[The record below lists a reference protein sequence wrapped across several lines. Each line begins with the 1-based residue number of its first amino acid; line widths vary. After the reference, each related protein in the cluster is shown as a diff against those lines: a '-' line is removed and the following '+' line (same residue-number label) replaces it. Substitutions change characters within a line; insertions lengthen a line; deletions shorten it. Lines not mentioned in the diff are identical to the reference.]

1 MSARKVERAEALM
14 PVRRRL
20 MKAVFFLS
28 AESRDL
34 LVENTSGC
42 KSLESPQRW
51 AAMTFRHKGSQV
63 EYYQIRL
70 PRLARLGREAPL

>member
-20 MKAVFFLS
+20 MNAVFFLS

-34 LVENTSGC
+34 LVENTSSC
-42 KSLESPQRW
+42 KWLVSRQRW
-51 AAMTFRHKGSQV
+51 AAMAFRHKGS
-63 EYYQIRL
+63 EMGFYQIRL
-70 PRLARLGREAPL
+70 PRLARSGREAPL